1 MVLDTNK
8 KLCLKLHF
16 FAQGLAFNAFLFL
29 KISMKKKIRR
39 EFKAKR
45 DLLSKEELIEK
56 SSEIKKKVFEL
67 KEFKKAKTIF
77 SYISFKSEVR
87 TSELIKESLKKKKRI
102 IIPITDFKQN
112 KLYLSEI
119 KDFEK
124 ELEPTLIGLF
134 QPKREFLRPVNAK
147 ELDLI
152 IVPGIAFDEKGNRIG
167 SGKGFFDKFLSEL
180 PKKIPVIALAF
191 ESQLAKEVPC
201 ECHDMKVEK
210 IVTEKR
216 VIECK

>member
-1 MVLDTNK
+1 
-8 KLCLKLHF
+8 
-16 FAQGLAFNAFLFL
+16 
-29 KISMKKKIRR
+29 MKKKLRK

-56 SSEIKKKVFEL
+56 SNEIKKNLFEL
-67 KEFKKAKTIF
+67 QEFRKAKTLF

-87 TSELIKESLKKKKRI
+87 THELIKEALKKKKRVV
-102 IIPITDFKQN
+102 IPITDFKKN
-112 KLYLSEI
+112 KIFLSEI
-119 KDFEK
+119 KNFEK

-134 QPKREFLRPVNAK
+134 QPKKEFLRPVNAK

-152 IVPGIAFDEKGNRIG
+152 IIPGIAFDEKGNRIG

-191 ESQLAKEVPC
+191 ESQLTKEIPC

-210 IVTEKR
+210 IITEER
-216 VIECK
+216 VVECR